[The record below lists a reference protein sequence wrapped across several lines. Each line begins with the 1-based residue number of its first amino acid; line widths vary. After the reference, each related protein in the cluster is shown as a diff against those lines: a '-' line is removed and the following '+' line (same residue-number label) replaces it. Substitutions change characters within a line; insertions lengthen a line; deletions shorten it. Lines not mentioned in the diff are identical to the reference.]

1 MTLNQRLLDINNFID
16 NNINDNIEKLILEYN
31 NDLKDYIYI
40 KSLDEFINLQLKGP
54 MKYINKYDGTLRSG
68 GLLIKIYLKKNKW
81 IALIKQ
87 FSGKTY
93 NISFDSNYIFYIKNK
108 KDLLKDWLT
117 CFIAECDSK
126 DYII

>member
-16 NNINDNIEKLILEYN
+16 NNINDNIKDIILEYN
-31 NDLKDYIYI
+31 EYLKDYVYV
-40 KSLDEFINLQLKGP
+40 KSLDEFIILPLKGP
-54 MKYINKYDGTLRSG
+54 LKYINKYDGKLRSG
-68 GLLIKIYLKKNKW
+68 GLLIKIYLKNKKW

>member
-1 MTLNQRLLDINNFID
+1 MTLNKRLLDINNFID
-16 NNINDNIEKLILEYN
+16 DNINDNIEDLILEYN
-31 NDLKDYIYI
+31 DDLKDYLYI
-40 KSLDEFINLQLKGP
+40 KSLDDFINLPLKGP
-54 MKYINKYDGTLRSG
+54 MKYINKYDGQLRSG
-68 GLLIKIYLKKNKW
+68 GLLIKIYLKNKKW